1 MDLSSTIVAEAIV
14 ALKSRSPIGKQE
26 QKRIHANLCPLTNA
40 SVKFLVCPLSE
51 CQRLIDKLKEGPR
64 AANVIVARV
73 MIQTGKMRPTTTCIS
88 TCITLDSPCTLIL
101 CSEIATGIY

>member
-1 MDLSSTIVAEAIV
+1 MEFRYWVFVERYPQHMDLSSAIVAEAIV
-14 ALKSRSPIGKQE
+14 ALKSQSPIGEQE
-26 QKRIHANLCPLTNA
+26 QKRIHASLCPLTNA

-73 MIQTGKMRPTTTCIS
+73 MIQTGSCVRLP
-88 TCITLDSPCTLIL
+88 LAYPL
-101 CSEIATGIY
+101 A